1 MHPSWPLRIVAA
13 AIDVSENGKG
23 NDDKMQNCYNIL
35 WSKNTWNLGACAYLH
50 VNTTDCES
58 NM

>member
-1 MHPSWPLRIVAA
+1 MAA

-23 NDDKMQNCYNIL
+23 NDDKSTQNCYNIL
-35 WSKNTWNLGACAYLH
+35 WPKNTWNLGACAYL
-50 VNTTDCES
+50 NTTDCER